1 MTDKATFPATLL
13 CDFYKISH
21 REQYPPGTETV
32 YSTWT
37 PRESRIPGVDHV
49 VQFGVQGFVLKYLV
63 SYFDRHFFSRPLN
76 EVVAEYERFI
86 SATLGIAEPDSS
98 HIVALHE
105 LGYLPLEVKA
115 LPEGSLVPIRVP
127 MATVENTDPRF
138 FWLTNYIETL
148 WSCEV
153 WHSATAAT
161 VAHQYRELLDAYA
174 LETTGSTDGVQFQAH
189 DFSIRGMTSLDSS
202 AKSGAGHLLSFV
214 GTDNIPGILYLEE
227 YYGADVTKELVGTS
241 IPATEHSV
249 MCAYGQDE
257 LASYRRLI
265 TEVYPSGLVS
275 IVSDTWD
282 LWKVLTEVIPA
293 LKDDIM
299 ARDGKVVIRP
309 DSGNPVDIICG
320 ELRPKSTMPSAFA
333 GPVDGPAGKG
343 VIELLWDTFSGTV
356 NAQGYKVLD
365 PHIGA
370 IYGDS
375 ITPERAHAI
384 CERLKQKGFA
394 STNVVFGVGSYTYQY
409 HTRDTFGFA
418 MKSTWCQINGQ
429 SVPIFK
435 DPATDKNKVKK
446 SLKGRVAVVQHGVG
460 EMRAIDGLD
469 RETEK
474 QYDSLLRT
482 VFVNGTVPNFQSLA
496 DVRALLASGGR
507 P

>member
-1 MTDKATFPATLL
+1 MTTAFPATLL
-13 CDFYKISH
+13 ADFYKISH
-21 REQYPPGTETV
+21 RAAYPPGTEVV

-37 PRESRIPGVDHV
+37 PRESRVPGVDHV
-49 VQFGVQGFVLKYLV
+49 VNFGIQGFVQKYLV
-63 SYFDRHFFSRPLN
+63 EYFDEHFFSRPVGN
-76 EVVAEYERFI
+76 VVAEYKRFI
-86 SATLGIAEPDSS
+86 TATLGATAADSA
-98 HIVALHE
+98 HIRELHS

-115 LPEGSLVPIRVP
+115 LPEGTLVPVRVP
-127 MATVENTDPRF
+127 MATVENTDSRF
-138 FWLTNYIETL
+138 FWLTNYVETL

-161 VAHQYRELLDAYA
+161 VARQYRELLDAYA
-174 LETTGSTDGVQFQAH
+174 LETTGSVAGVEFQAH
-189 DFSIRGMTSLDSS
+189 DFSIRGMTSVESA
-202 AKSGAGHLLSFV
+202 AKSGAAHLLSFA
-214 GTDNIPGILYLEE
+214 GTDNIPGILYLER
-227 YYGADVTKELVGTS
+227 YYKANVDKELVGTS

-265 TEVYPSGLVS
+265 TEVYPTGFVS

-282 LWKVLTEVIPA
+282 LWKVLTEVVPA
-293 LKDDIM
+293 LKDAIM
-299 ARDGKVVIRP
+299 ARDGRVVIRP
-309 DSGNPVDIICG
+309 DSGDPVQIICG
-320 ELRPKSTMPSAFA
+320 VMETKLTGC
-333 GPVDGPAGKG
+333 GPDDKG
-343 VIELLWDTFSGTV
+343 VVELLWETFGGTV

-365 PHIGA
+365 PHVGT

-375 ITPERAHAI
+375 ITPERAQKI
-384 CERLKQKGFA
+384 CERLKRAGFA

-418 MKSTWCQINGQ
+418 MKSTWCRVDGV

-435 DPATDKNKVKK
+435 DPATDKSKVKK

-460 EMRAIDGLD
+460 ELRVVDGLD
-469 RETEK
+469 EETEK

-482 VFVNGTVPNFQSLA
+482 VFRNGVVHHTQTLRE
-496 DVRALLASGGR
+496 VRELLASGGR